1 MHTAAATGS
10 EKTKTVQQ
18 LKDVFTFAKSIYN
31 RVCNAALR
39 SQIARNRDNATIN
52 GIKRRFCRLA
62 AFNLNLSSGSRA
74 ANGAE

>member
-10 EKTKTVQQ
+10 EKSKTAQQ
-18 LKDVFTFAKSIYN
+18 LKDIFTFAKSIYN

-74 ANGAE
+74 SNGAK